1 MSITI
6 TLPADMA
13 DALMKAL
20 KTATTKS
27 ASATVKLVNAGAGAA
42 ECFKIATFKKEIKDT
57 AKPLFVENGIEFPE
71 DDEKASK
78 KIYDGFKAFV
88 NENTF
93 ENIEEA
99 CAAFAK
105 VWNEKKAPAAAKKIA
120 APKKSGKKAI
130 EKPAET
136 KDEIE
141 ILSIEELQAIEDLD
155 ETDVPGVYRDY
166 QGDRDG
172 DPRSVTG
179 PVADSD
185 EEFKDMKFEGQ
196 IYRIGQTTYRVDLGA
211 SKDSFKGYAGVGKFK
226 EMC

>member
-20 KTATTKS
+20 KSATTKS
-27 ASATVKLVNAGAGAA
+27 ASATVKVVNAGAGAV

-57 AKPLFVENGIEFPE
+57 AKPLLVENGIEFPE

-99 CAAFAK
+99 CAAFSK
-105 VWNEKKAPAAAKKIA
+105 VWNEKKAPAVAKKITA
-120 APKKSGKKAI
+120 APKKSGKKAT

-141 ILSIEELQAIEDLD
+141 ILSIEDLQEIEEVD
-155 ETDVPGVYRDY
+155 ETDVPGIYWDVTNGRK
-166 QGDRDG
+166 
-172 DPRSVTG
+172 VTG
-179 PVADSD
+179 PSEDP
-185 EEFKDMKFEGQ
+185 EEELKDMKFEGQ
-196 IYRIGQTTYRVDLGA
+196 VYSVAQTTYRVSLGA

-226 EMC
+226 DMC